1 MSTTTRRPIEVND
14 QVTVLS
20 GVTVFDVVRFDGDMA
35 RIWPVDGDGDGHWI
49 SRDLLRHAPAKPSTV
64 ATMAELADA
73 MAKAMDALHQHWSV
87 NVYEV
92 DEAIGRTGYPFAG
105 LEFGELTAQVQGW
118 AERLRAD
125 AADPQ

>member
-35 RIWPVDGDGDGHWI
+35 RIWPVDGDGEGRWI
-49 SRDLLRHAPAKPSTV
+49 SRDMLRHAPTAV
-64 ATMAELADA
+64 DTMARLVGSLAEA
-73 MAKAMDALHQHWSV
+73 MAQVDRHWTD
-87 NVYEV
+87 NMREV
-92 DEAIGRTGYPFAG
+92 DEAVGRTDYPFQG
-105 LEFGELTAQVQGW
+105 RQFGELTAQVQGW

-125 AADPQ
+125 AANPQ